1 MARLIWKKNDT
12 SADDVVF
19 ELAGAPL
26 VVGRDP
32 KCGVFIDTPLLSRE
46 HARIEPRDGG
56 HVVIDLD
63 STNFTKVN
71 GERVTGERPLKNGD
85 EVRFSRAVCVYEG

>member
-1 MARLIWKKNDT
+1 MARLIWKQNDT
-12 SADDVVF
+12 PADDVVF
-19 ELAGAPL
+19 ELREDPV

-32 KCGVFIDTPLLSRE
+32 KCAVFINAPLLSRE
-46 HARIEPRDGG
+46 HARIERRETG

-71 GERVTGERPLKNGD
+71 GERVTEKALQDGD
-85 EVRFSRAVCVYEG
+85 RIHFSRALCVYEA